1 MTTEQKLIENLTAQ
15 LELTEK
21 ILKQTEDINK
31 TLWDQKGI
39 YESIRLSDDKI
50 IKELEK
56 QILKVKSE
64 LDKI

>member
-1 MTTEQKLIENLTAQ
+1 MSTEQKLIENLTAQ

-21 ILKQTEDINK
+21 ILKQTEAINK
-31 TLWDQKGI
+31 TLWEQKDI